1 MSCPFPA
8 SVAFAHEGET
18 ALGDGP
24 RAATGDGGVRTA
36 AEPADGDCGVNRSSC
51 EDTQT
56 RRAGGT
62 VLAAAAV
69 VGARAVRRK
78 RGEGGPSG
86 GGRPCSR
93 PRRPRTCG
101 GPVAR
106 DGAGVPERFGFR
118 EQRHFGPFQ
127 AVVWPAGN
135 AGITKLAE
143 RRGTR

>member
-8 SVAFAHEGET
+8 AAAFAHEGET
-18 ALGDGP
+18 AVGGGP
-24 RAATGDGGVRTA
+24 RAVARKGEARTA
-36 AEPADGDCGVNRSSC
+36 AGPADGDRGVNRSSC

-69 VGARAVRRK
+69 AGARAVRRK
-78 RGEGGPSG
+78 RRDRAPSG
-86 GGRPCSR
+86 GGPPHSR
-93 PRRPRTCG
+93 PRRPRTPG